1 MKMLGEEQSVHRDLN
16 SPEKFELEEKTFST
30 DYAYIRAGSRGK
42 ELTVSDKSD
51 QYAKF
56 FTVGA
61 KQILMPDEDEDDL
74 VWGWDFFSNLY
85 GALESRVGWF
95 TVFKIFF
102 AEYC

>member
-1 MKMLGEEQSVHRDLN
+1 MFCGWSAKIELSDPGVWQN

-74 VWGWDFFSNLY
+74 VWG
-85 GALESRVGWF
+85 
-95 TVFKIFF
+95 
-102 AEYC
+102 

>member
-1 MKMLGEEQSVHRDLN
+1 MIILRYLSDHARRYRHVMKMLGEEQSIHRDLN
-16 SPEKFELEEKTFST
+16 SPEKYELEEKTFST

-74 VWGWDFFSNLY
+74 VLG
-85 GALESRVGWF
+85 
-95 TVFKIFF
+95 
-102 AEYC
+102 